1 MESVPPIRRRSF
13 LGTGKI
19 NEVHAEKVGKMW
31 PGKIAYSKV
40 ENMGNLMGVYP
51 VENPTWQAG
60 FSPANSMEKSTN

>member
-1 MESVPPIRRRSF
+1 MLKRLVKCGR
-13 LGTGKI
+13 
-19 NEVHAEKVGKMW
+19 V
-31 PGKIAYSKV
+31 KIAYSKV